1 MAAPQA
7 DHATDLHVY
16 QFGDQTRTRD
26 APPWAKQCP
35 METTMRED
43 QDVIELGAASE
54 VTLGIP
60 KQDEV
65 EDLTERN
72 FKD

>member
-1 MAAPQA
+1 
-7 DHATDLHVY
+7 
-16 QFGDQTRTRD
+16 
-26 APPWAKQCP
+26 
-35 METTMRED
+35 MREETNTPE
-43 QDVIELGAASE
+43 ITELGAASE

-60 KQDEV
+60 KQEAV

>member
-1 MAAPQA
+1 
-7 DHATDLHVY
+7 
-16 QFGDQTRTRD
+16 
-26 APPWAKQCP
+26 
-35 METTMRED
+35 MRED
-43 QDVIELGAASE
+43 QDDLIELGTATE

-60 KQDEV
+60 KQDAV

>member
-1 MAAPQA
+1 
-7 DHATDLHVY
+7 
-16 QFGDQTRTRD
+16 
-26 APPWAKQCP
+26 